1 MLRAVATISCFVWLG
16 ALSCIL
22 ATPALAG
29 QQLLAPTAAV
39 RAGEEI
45 RVDLL
50 ITNEGDAPL
59 RVTPPQSLPARLLA
73 DERAQNLTLVRG
85 DPIDSA
91 EIELAPQSFRRI
103 AYAVRLPA
111 DYAGA
116 VTLRPDDREVAP
128 VMFAIAAGDT
138 PASAAPSSAAGSAA
152 SAAIPAAAAP
162 APLSRDAAFLAAF
175 SGYEPIYFAAG
186 PREDWNAKFQVSFKF
201 RFFND
206 EAELARHFHVL
217 EHLYLGYTQT
227 SLWDL
232 GSPSSPFRDTSYKP
246 RLFYSDPESWHMR
259 DFPLRLGFEG
269 GLGHESNGRGGNES
283 RSINTLYLRPALVIG
298 APGDWQWTLAPT
310 FVDYLNADN
319 NPDISDYRGYVDLYS
334 SIGKA
339 DSWQLAAMVRKGE
352 GGRWTSQLDLTY
364 PLRSVALGNLNGYL
378 LLQFFDGW
386 GESILDYN
394 QRFPAQYRLGLMFV
408 R

>member
-1 MLRAVATISCFVWLG
+1 MSRGFVAVFCFGWLG
-16 ALSCIL
+16 VLSYML
-22 ATPALAG
+22 AAPVYAG
-29 QQLLAPTAAV
+29 QQLLAPTGAV
-39 RAGEEI
+39 RAGDEI
-45 RVDLL
+45 RVELL
-50 ITNEGDAPL
+50 ITNDGDTPQRL
-59 RVTPPQSLPARLLA
+59 TPPQSLPARLLA

-85 DPIDSA
+85 DQADA
-91 EIELAPQSFRRI
+91 GEIELAPQAFRRI
-103 AYAVRLPA
+103 AYAVRLPS

-116 VTLRPDDREVAP
+116 VTLRPDDRDVGP
-128 VMFAIAAGDT
+128 VMFAIAAGDSPVLAAQS
-138 PASAAPSSAAGSAA
+138 PAVGGAA
-152 SAAIPAAAAP
+152 SPSLPPVAAA

-206 EAELARHFHVL
+206 EAQLARQFQVL

-269 GLGHESNGRGGNES
+269 GLGHESNGRGGSES

-339 DSWQLAAMVRKGE
+339 DSWQLAAMLRKGE
-352 GGRWTSQLDLTY
+352 AGRWTSQIDLTY

-378 LLQFFDGW
+378 LFQFFDGW

>member
-1 MLRAVATISCFVWLG
+1 MLAG
-16 ALSCIL
+16 
-22 ATPALAG
+22 PALAE
-29 QQLLAPTAAV
+29 QRLLAPVDAV

-45 RVDLL
+45 GVELL
-50 ITNEGDAPL
+50 LTNDGGTL
-59 RVTPPQSLPARLLA
+59 QRVTPPQTLAARLLA
-73 DERAQNLTLVRG
+73 DERAQNLTLVR
-85 DPIDSA
+85 SA
-91 EIELAPQSFRRI
+91 ATNAGEIELAPQAFRRI
-103 AYAVRLPA
+103 PYRLRLPA

-116 VTLRPDDREVAP
+116 VTLRPDDRGIGP
-128 VMFAIAAGDT
+128 VMFAIAAGDAPT
-138 PASAAPSSAAGSAA
+138 VAAQSPAVPGTQGA
-152 SAAIPAAAAP
+152 SDAPAAVAP

-175 SGYEPIYFAAG
+175 SGYEPIYLAAG

-206 EAELARHFHVL
+206 EAGLARRFHFL

-246 RLFYSDPESWHMR
+246 RLFYSNPESWQMR
-259 DFPLRLGFEG
+259 DFPLRIGFEG
-269 GLGHESNGRGGNES
+269 GLGHESNGRGGSES
-283 RSINTLYLRPALVIG
+283 RSINTLYARPALVIG
-298 APGDWQWTLAPT
+298 APGNWQWTFAPT
-310 FVDYLNADN
+310 LVDYVNADN

-334 SIGKA
+334 SLGKA
-339 DSWQLAAMVRKGE
+339 DSWQLAAMLRKGQA
-352 GGRWTSQLDLTY
+352 GRWTSQFDLTY

-378 LLQFFDGW
+378 LFQFFDGW